1 MLKLVVVDRAREG
14 SIKLILILG
23 NIAQFENNYSWVFF
37 LELGIIYVYIYIKK
51 RIVKILPDT
60 KPLLC
65 SKFI

>member
-37 LELGIIYVYIYIKK
+37 LELGII
-51 RIVKILPDT
+51 
-60 KPLLC
+60 
-65 SKFI
+65 